1 MKNLTFTVW
10 VGDGDGEREGG
21 QQWRCGRGGAVDGDV
36 EQKGGEGWRRA
47 EGRLAVTV
55 TARQRM
61 DNVGVTERTDG
72 DDSEQVSGK
81 ADAM

>member
-1 MKNLTFTVW
+1 
-10 VGDGDGEREGG
+10 
-21 QQWRCGRGGAVDGDV
+21 
-36 EQKGGEGWRRA
+36 
-47 EGRLAVTV
+47 LAVTV